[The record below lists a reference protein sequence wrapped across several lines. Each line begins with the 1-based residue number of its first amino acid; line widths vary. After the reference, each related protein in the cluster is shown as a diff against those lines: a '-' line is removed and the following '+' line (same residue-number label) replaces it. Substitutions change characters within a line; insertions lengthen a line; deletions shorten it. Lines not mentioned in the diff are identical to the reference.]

1 MSDRSVSGQN
11 GYDDG
16 PEDSEGER
24 KGGTVG
30 RREMRNI
37 QTERDSETETGERNR
52 NRERDR
58 QIEALRDRQNFPHLP
73 LLTPSLSPVPPHP
86 NDPTEMGR

>member
-1 MSDRSVSGQN
+1 MSDRSVSDQN
-11 GYDDG
+11 GYDSG

-30 RREMRNI
+30 RREMRDR
-37 QTERDSETETGERNR
+37 QSERGEDSETESETETGKRNR

-58 QIEALRDRQNFPHLP
+58 QIETVRDRQSFPHLP
-73 LLTPSLSPVPPHP
+73 LLTPSLSPLPHP
-86 NDPTEMGR
+86 S